1 MNKAEDRGGIR
12 LPKNILTIILA
23 TIAVIGIF
31 VGWGYTF
38 ATLKGDITHLK
49 ERVAVNEKKYDT
61 VESTRLEWLNTI
73 HKIELHLAKMDGRQ
87 EAIEK
92 KLGL

>member
-1 MNKAEDRGGIR
+1 MAEKESQGGIR
-12 LPKNILTIILA
+12 IPKNILTIIL
-23 TIAVIGIF
+23 TTMAVIGIF

-38 ATLKGDITHLK
+38 ATLKGDIKHLK
-49 ERVAVNEKKYDT
+49 ERVTVNESKYST
-61 VESTRLEWLNTI
+61 MEATRLEWLNTV
-73 HKIELHLAKMDGRQ
+73 HKIELHLENIDTRQ